1 MAVPIL
7 GKQIQKVFDLNKGDD
22 NIFRTKNRA
31 PKLLTKFKDKPYT
44 YELLPEYAD
53 GTKRLSTVKALNWTG
68 KTATA
73 RVITGF
79 AQSTPVVQRCPN
91 PRSISRLVIVPKLA
105 PGQAK
110 DDPINHGFRV
120 CVNALINKCIK
131 SDASTLAVDEI
142 KKLANCT
149 YFLQLDGANA

>member
-1 MAVPIL
+1 MI
-7 GKQIQKVFDLNKGDD
+7 KV
-22 NIFRTKNRA
+22 
-31 PKLLTKFKDKPYT
+31 
-44 YELLPEYAD
+44 
-53 GTKRLSTVKALNWTG
+53 
-68 KTATA
+68 ATA
-73 RVITGF
+73 RVIRGF

-110 DDPINHGFRV
+110 DDPNHGFRV

-131 SDASTLAVDEI
+131 PDASTIPLAVDEI

-149 YFLQLDGANA
+149 YFLQLDGANAYWSIPVREQEAYRISHS